1 MHLYWEWR
9 FFMEN
14 TTKARAFDFTKKNRT
29 KIRTRLARG
38 LAILAFAL
46 VVSHGTVMDG
56 YFPAAVALTAY
67 LAARKPLNAL
77 IAVPAAAAIAPYL
90 MKGYDPWGD
99 MAAVLVCALFFPVA
113 GKVRFRVW
121 QVGLIAASAGIVCIS
136 LSRVATSTVYKIS
149 PEKLLVYGALI
160 FAIVIIADVI
170 CSIVGELWPV
180 VSEAENGTVSRGSV
194 RHDFASYG
202 SDRQNR
208 GASHS
213 VQQGGSTR
221 NSVSYINDA
230 YADVSHISNADF
242 GTSHINNA
250 NVKASHIGN
259 VGFNDPNISGADL
272 DASAIGYA
280 DSRASTLQNPASQSA
295 GSYGDWISRHMTLL
309 ADGKYEKELRI
320 AALISA
326 VLMILNGA
334 GLSFLAWPLILFMAM
349 TALDSSSAGA
359 PFIVIATGGVWAALI
374 GQGQW
379 GLLATAVIG
388 AAAAVFVKRLGIFI
402 RTAAFIAVCWT
413 MGFMES
419 GTVLGADGYCLFVA
433 AALFAVVSWKF
444 RPAVK
449 RLIAAIEGNPAD
461 AGETSAFRT
470 AALLQSKSDDMQ
482 ELAELYA
489 TYVDS
494 RSALASQFHM
504 TKQIM
509 DDVRYR
515 ISRRPGAARS
525 SHSSIGSRA
534 KSRREKLAVDISAS
548 QYAASGTINGDCCGW
563 QDIGD
568 GRTVMVVSDG
578 MGKGK
583 KAAAESLLVTKTLI
597 SLLRAGVTPDLALKM
612 INTVMLMKDDEESYA
627 TVDLAIIDR
636 ISGKVKFYKIGAA
649 PTLIRHRETVEE
661 VKLSAVPLGIVNGLK
676 IRYMETELKKDDWI
690 IMMSD
695 GVSDGGAAGST
706 GRDAFID
713 TLKSTVAKV
722 RSADPEMM
730 SMLLIDQAADSYIG
744 RERDDLTVLA
754 AHIS

>member
-1 MHLYWEWR
+1 
-9 FFMEN
+9 MEN

-170 CSIVGELWPV
+170 CSI
-180 VSEAENGTVSRGSV
+180 
-194 RHDFASYG
+194 
-202 SDRQNR
+202 
-208 GASHS
+208 
-213 VQQGGSTR
+213 
-221 NSVSYINDA
+221 
-230 YADVSHISNADF
+230 
-242 GTSHINNA
+242 
-250 NVKASHIGN
+250 
-259 VGFNDPNISGADL
+259 SGADL

-388 AAAAVFVKRLGIFI
+388 AAAAVFVKRLGVFI

-419 GTVLGADGYCLFVA
+419 GTVLGVDGYCLFVA

-649 PTLIRHRETVEE
+649 PTLIRHREAVEE

-695 GVSDGGAAGST
+695 GVSDGGTAGST

>member
-170 CSIVGELWPV
+170 CSIVG
-180 VSEAENGTVSRGSV
+180 
-194 RHDFASYG
+194 
-202 SDRQNR
+202 
-208 GASHS
+208 
-213 VQQGGSTR
+213 
-221 NSVSYINDA
+221 
-230 YADVSHISNADF
+230 
-242 GTSHINNA
+242 
-250 NVKASHIGN
+250 
-259 VGFNDPNISGADL
+259 ADL

-359 PFIVIATGGVWAALI
+359 PFIVIATGGVGAALI

-419 GTVLGADGYCLFVA
+419 GTVLGVDGYCLFVA

-695 GVSDGGAAGST
+695 GVSDGGTAGST

>member
-170 CSIVGELWPV
+170 CSIVG
-180 VSEAENGTVSRGSV
+180 
-194 RHDFASYG
+194 
-202 SDRQNR
+202 
-208 GASHS
+208 
-213 VQQGGSTR
+213 
-221 NSVSYINDA
+221 
-230 YADVSHISNADF
+230 
-242 GTSHINNA
+242 
-250 NVKASHIGN
+250 
-259 VGFNDPNISGADL
+259 ADL

-334 GLSFLAWPLILFMAM
+334 GLSFLAWTLILFMAM

-419 GTVLGADGYCLFVA
+419 GTVLGVDGYCLFVA
-433 AALFAVVSWKF
+433 AALFAVISWKF

-695 GVSDGGAAGST
+695 GVSDGGTAGST

>member
-1 MHLYWEWR
+1 
-9 FFMEN
+9 MEN

-170 CSIVGELWPV
+170 CSI
-180 VSEAENGTVSRGSV
+180 
-194 RHDFASYG
+194 
-202 SDRQNR
+202 
-208 GASHS
+208 
-213 VQQGGSTR
+213 
-221 NSVSYINDA
+221 
-230 YADVSHISNADF
+230 
-242 GTSHINNA
+242 
-250 NVKASHIGN
+250 
-259 VGFNDPNISGADL
+259 SGADL

-419 GTVLGADGYCLFVA
+419 GTVLGVDGYCLFVA

-525 SHSSIGSRA
+525 SHSSIGSWA

-695 GVSDGGAAGST
+695 GVSDGGTAGST

>member
-170 CSIVGELWPV
+170 CSIVG
-180 VSEAENGTVSRGSV
+180 
-194 RHDFASYG
+194 
-202 SDRQNR
+202 
-208 GASHS
+208 
-213 VQQGGSTR
+213 
-221 NSVSYINDA
+221 
-230 YADVSHISNADF
+230 
-242 GTSHINNA
+242 
-250 NVKASHIGN
+250 
-259 VGFNDPNISGADL
+259 ADL

-379 GLLATAVIG
+379 GLLATAVTG

-419 GTVLGADGYCLFVA
+419 GTVLGVDGYCLFVA

-695 GVSDGGAAGST
+695 GVSDGGTAGST

>member
-1 MHLYWEWR
+1 
-9 FFMEN
+9 
-14 TTKARAFDFTKKNRT
+14 
-29 KIRTRLARG
+29 
-38 LAILAFAL
+38 
-46 VVSHGTVMDG
+46 
-56 YFPAAVALTAY
+56 
-67 LAARKPLNAL
+67 
-77 IAVPAAAAIAPYL
+77 
-90 MKGYDPWGD
+90 
-99 MAAVLVCALFFPVA
+99 
-113 GKVRFRVW
+113 
-121 QVGLIAASAGIVCIS
+121 
-136 LSRVATSTVYKIS
+136 
-149 PEKLLVYGALI
+149 
-160 FAIVIIADVI
+160 
-170 CSIVGELWPV
+170 
-180 VSEAENGTVSRGSV
+180 
-194 RHDFASYG
+194 
-202 SDRQNR
+202 
-208 GASHS
+208 
-213 VQQGGSTR
+213 
-221 NSVSYINDA
+221 
-230 YADVSHISNADF
+230 
-242 GTSHINNA
+242 
-250 NVKASHIGN
+250 
-259 VGFNDPNISGADL
+259 
-272 DASAIGYA
+272 
-280 DSRASTLQNPASQSA
+280 
-295 GSYGDWISRHMTLL
+295 MTLL

>member
-170 CSIVGELWPV
+170 CSIVG
-180 VSEAENGTVSRGSV
+180 
-194 RHDFASYG
+194 
-202 SDRQNR
+202 
-208 GASHS
+208 
-213 VQQGGSTR
+213 
-221 NSVSYINDA
+221 
-230 YADVSHISNADF
+230 
-242 GTSHINNA
+242 
-250 NVKASHIGN
+250 
-259 VGFNDPNISGADL
+259 ADL

-419 GTVLGADGYCLFVA
+419 GTVLGVDGYCLFVA

-612 INTVMLMKDDEESYA
+612 INTVMLLKDDEESFA

-695 GVSDGGAAGST
+695 GVSDGGTAGST

>member
-170 CSIVGELWPV
+170 CSIVG
-180 VSEAENGTVSRGSV
+180 
-194 RHDFASYG
+194 
-202 SDRQNR
+202 
-208 GASHS
+208 
-213 VQQGGSTR
+213 
-221 NSVSYINDA
+221 
-230 YADVSHISNADF
+230 
-242 GTSHINNA
+242 
-250 NVKASHIGN
+250 
-259 VGFNDPNISGADL
+259 ADL

-334 GLSFLAWPLILFMAM
+334 GLSFLAWTLILFMAM

-379 GLLATAVIG
+379 GLLATAVTG

-419 GTVLGADGYCLFVA
+419 GTVLGVDGYCLFVA

-597 SLLRAGVTPDLALKM
+597 SLLKAGVTPDLALKM

-695 GVSDGGAAGST
+695 GVSDGGTAGST

>member
-1 MHLYWEWR
+1 
-9 FFMEN
+9 MEN

-170 CSIVGELWPV
+170 CSI
-180 VSEAENGTVSRGSV
+180 
-194 RHDFASYG
+194 
-202 SDRQNR
+202 
-208 GASHS
+208 
-213 VQQGGSTR
+213 
-221 NSVSYINDA
+221 
-230 YADVSHISNADF
+230 
-242 GTSHINNA
+242 
-250 NVKASHIGN
+250 
-259 VGFNDPNISGADL
+259 SGADL

-374 GQGQW
+374 GQSQW

-419 GTVLGADGYCLFVA
+419 GTVLGVDGYCLFVA

-461 AGETSAFRT
+461 AGETSTFRT

-515 ISRRPGAARS
+515 MSRRPGAARS

-534 KSRREKLAVDISAS
+534 NSRREKLAVDISAS

-636 ISGKVKFYKIGAA
+636 LSGKVKFYKIGAA

-695 GVSDGGAAGST
+695 GVSDGGTAGST

>member
-1 MHLYWEWR
+1 
-9 FFMEN
+9 MEN
-14 TTKARAFDFTKKNRT
+14 T
-29 KIRTRLARG
+29 
-38 LAILAFAL
+38 FAL

-170 CSIVGELWPV
+170 CSIVG
-180 VSEAENGTVSRGSV
+180 
-194 RHDFASYG
+194 
-202 SDRQNR
+202 
-208 GASHS
+208 
-213 VQQGGSTR
+213 
-221 NSVSYINDA
+221 
-230 YADVSHISNADF
+230 
-242 GTSHINNA
+242 
-250 NVKASHIGN
+250 
-259 VGFNDPNISGADL
+259 ADL

-379 GLLATAVIG
+379 GLLATAVTG

-419 GTVLGADGYCLFVA
+419 GTVLGVDGYCLFVA

-661 VKLSAVPLGIVNGLK
+661 VKLSAVTLGIVNGLK

-695 GVSDGGAAGST
+695 GVSDGGTAGST

>member
-170 CSIVGELWPV
+170 CSIVG
-180 VSEAENGTVSRGSV
+180 
-194 RHDFASYG
+194 
-202 SDRQNR
+202 
-208 GASHS
+208 
-213 VQQGGSTR
+213 
-221 NSVSYINDA
+221 
-230 YADVSHISNADF
+230 
-242 GTSHINNA
+242 
-250 NVKASHIGN
+250 
-259 VGFNDPNISGADL
+259 ADL

-379 GLLATAVIG
+379 GLLATAVTG

-419 GTVLGADGYCLFVA
+419 GTVLGVDGYCLFVA

-444 RPAVK
+444 RPSVK

-695 GVSDGGAAGST
+695 GVSDGGTAGST

>member
-1 MHLYWEWR
+1 
-9 FFMEN
+9 MEN

-170 CSIVGELWPV
+170 CSI
-180 VSEAENGTVSRGSV
+180 
-194 RHDFASYG
+194 
-202 SDRQNR
+202 
-208 GASHS
+208 
-213 VQQGGSTR
+213 
-221 NSVSYINDA
+221 
-230 YADVSHISNADF
+230 
-242 GTSHINNA
+242 
-250 NVKASHIGN
+250 
-259 VGFNDPNISGADL
+259 SGADL

-334 GLSFLAWPLILFMAM
+334 GLSFLAWTLILFMAM

-419 GTVLGADGYCLFVA
+419 GTVLGVDGYCLFVA

-695 GVSDGGAAGST
+695 GVSDGGTAGST

>member
-170 CSIVGELWPV
+170 CSIVG
-180 VSEAENGTVSRGSV
+180 
-194 RHDFASYG
+194 
-202 SDRQNR
+202 
-208 GASHS
+208 
-213 VQQGGSTR
+213 
-221 NSVSYINDA
+221 
-230 YADVSHISNADF
+230 
-242 GTSHINNA
+242 
-250 NVKASHIGN
+250 
-259 VGFNDPNISGADL
+259 ADL

-334 GLSFLAWPLILFMAM
+334 GLSFLAWTLILFMAM

-379 GLLATAVIG
+379 GLLATAVTG

-419 GTVLGADGYCLFVA
+419 GTVLGVDGYCLFVA

-444 RPAVK
+444 RPSVK

-695 GVSDGGAAGST
+695 GVSDGGTAGST

>member
-170 CSIVGELWPV
+170 CSIVG
-180 VSEAENGTVSRGSV
+180 
-194 RHDFASYG
+194 
-202 SDRQNR
+202 
-208 GASHS
+208 
-213 VQQGGSTR
+213 
-221 NSVSYINDA
+221 
-230 YADVSHISNADF
+230 
-242 GTSHINNA
+242 
-250 NVKASHIGN
+250 
-259 VGFNDPNISGADL
+259 ADL

-334 GLSFLAWPLILFMAM
+334 GLSFLAWTLILFMAM

-419 GTVLGADGYCLFVA
+419 GTVLGVDGYCLFVA

-525 SHSSIGSRA
+525 SHSSIGSWA

-695 GVSDGGAAGST
+695 GVSDGGTAGST

>member
-170 CSIVGELWPV
+170 CSIVG
-180 VSEAENGTVSRGSV
+180 
-194 RHDFASYG
+194 
-202 SDRQNR
+202 
-208 GASHS
+208 
-213 VQQGGSTR
+213 
-221 NSVSYINDA
+221 
-230 YADVSHISNADF
+230 
-242 GTSHINNA
+242 
-250 NVKASHIGN
+250 
-259 VGFNDPNISGADL
+259 ADL

-280 DSRASTLQNPASQSA
+280 DSRASNLQNPASQSA

-419 GTVLGADGYCLFVA
+419 GTVLGVDGYCLFVA

-695 GVSDGGAAGST
+695 GVSDGGTAGST
-706 GRDAFID
+706 GRDTFID

>member
-170 CSIVGELWPV
+170 CSIVG
-180 VSEAENGTVSRGSV
+180 
-194 RHDFASYG
+194 
-202 SDRQNR
+202 
-208 GASHS
+208 
-213 VQQGGSTR
+213 
-221 NSVSYINDA
+221 
-230 YADVSHISNADF
+230 
-242 GTSHINNA
+242 
-250 NVKASHIGN
+250 
-259 VGFNDPNISGADL
+259 ADL

-402 RTAAFIAVCWT
+402 RTAAFIAMCWT

-419 GTVLGADGYCLFVA
+419 GTVLGVDGYCLFVA

-695 GVSDGGAAGST
+695 GVSDGGTAGST

>member
-170 CSIVGELWPV
+170 CSIVG
-180 VSEAENGTVSRGSV
+180 
-194 RHDFASYG
+194 
-202 SDRQNR
+202 
-208 GASHS
+208 
-213 VQQGGSTR
+213 
-221 NSVSYINDA
+221 
-230 YADVSHISNADF
+230 
-242 GTSHINNA
+242 
-250 NVKASHIGN
+250 
-259 VGFNDPNISGADL
+259 ADL

-419 GTVLGADGYCLFVA
+419 GTVLGVDGYCLFVA

-612 INTVMLMKDDEESYA
+612 INTVMLMKDDEESFA

-695 GVSDGGAAGST
+695 GVSDGGTAGST

>member
-1 MHLYWEWR
+1 
-9 FFMEN
+9 MEN

-170 CSIVGELWPV
+170 CSIVG
-180 VSEAENGTVSRGSV
+180 
-194 RHDFASYG
+194 
-202 SDRQNR
+202 
-208 GASHS
+208 
-213 VQQGGSTR
+213 
-221 NSVSYINDA
+221 
-230 YADVSHISNADF
+230 
-242 GTSHINNA
+242 
-250 NVKASHIGN
+250 
-259 VGFNDPNISGADL
+259 ADL

-280 DSRASTLQNPASQSA
+280 DSRASNLQNPASQSA

-419 GTVLGADGYCLFVA
+419 GTVLGVDGYCLFVA

-695 GVSDGGAAGST
+695 GVSDGGTAGST

>member
-170 CSIVGELWPV
+170 CSIVG
-180 VSEAENGTVSRGSV
+180 
-194 RHDFASYG
+194 
-202 SDRQNR
+202 
-208 GASHS
+208 
-213 VQQGGSTR
+213 
-221 NSVSYINDA
+221 
-230 YADVSHISNADF
+230 
-242 GTSHINNA
+242 
-250 NVKASHIGN
+250 
-259 VGFNDPNISGADL
+259 ADL

-334 GLSFLAWPLILFMAM
+334 GLSFLAWTLILFMAM

-419 GTVLGADGYCLFVA
+419 GTVLGVDGYCLFVA

-695 GVSDGGAAGST
+695 GVSDGGTAGST

>member
-180 VSEAENGTVSRGSV
+180 VSEAENGTVSR
-194 RHDFASYG
+194 
-202 SDRQNR
+202 
-208 GASHS
+208 
-213 VQQGGSTR
+213 
-221 NSVSYINDA
+221 
-230 YADVSHISNADF
+230 
-242 GTSHINNA
+242 
-250 NVKASHIGN
+250 
-259 VGFNDPNISGADL
+259 
-272 DASAIGYA
+272 
-280 DSRASTLQNPASQSA
+280 ASTLQNPASQSA

-359 PFIVIATGGVWAALI
+359 PFIVIATGGIWAALI

-402 RTAAFIAVCWT
+402 RTATFIAVCWT

-419 GTVLGADGYCLFVA
+419 GTVLGVDGYCLFVA

-695 GVSDGGAAGST
+695 GVSDGGTAGST
-706 GRDAFID
+706 GRDTFID

>member
-1 MHLYWEWR
+1 
-9 FFMEN
+9 MEN

-46 VVSHGTVMDG
+46 VVSHGTVMDA

-170 CSIVGELWPV
+170 CSIVG
-180 VSEAENGTVSRGSV
+180 
-194 RHDFASYG
+194 
-202 SDRQNR
+202 
-208 GASHS
+208 
-213 VQQGGSTR
+213 
-221 NSVSYINDA
+221 
-230 YADVSHISNADF
+230 
-242 GTSHINNA
+242 
-250 NVKASHIGN
+250 
-259 VGFNDPNISGADL
+259 ADL

-334 GLSFLAWPLILFMAM
+334 GLSFLAWTLILFMAM

-419 GTVLGADGYCLFVA
+419 GTVLGVDGYCLFVA

-695 GVSDGGAAGST
+695 GVSDGGTAGST

>member
-1 MHLYWEWR
+1 
-9 FFMEN
+9 MEN

-170 CSIVGELWPV
+170 CSI
-180 VSEAENGTVSRGSV
+180 
-194 RHDFASYG
+194 
-202 SDRQNR
+202 
-208 GASHS
+208 
-213 VQQGGSTR
+213 
-221 NSVSYINDA
+221 
-230 YADVSHISNADF
+230 
-242 GTSHINNA
+242 
-250 NVKASHIGN
+250 
-259 VGFNDPNISGADL
+259 SGADL

-334 GLSFLAWPLILFMAM
+334 GLSFLAWTLILFMAM

-419 GTVLGADGYCLFVA
+419 GTVLGVDGYCLFVA

-695 GVSDGGAAGST
+695 GVSDGGTAGST

-730 SMLLIDQAADSYIG
+730 RMLLIDQAADS
-744 RERDDLTVLA
+744 
-754 AHIS
+754 

>member
-1 MHLYWEWR
+1 
-9 FFMEN
+9 MEN

-170 CSIVGELWPV
+170 CSIVG
-180 VSEAENGTVSRGSV
+180 
-194 RHDFASYG
+194 
-202 SDRQNR
+202 
-208 GASHS
+208 
-213 VQQGGSTR
+213 
-221 NSVSYINDA
+221 
-230 YADVSHISNADF
+230 
-242 GTSHINNA
+242 
-250 NVKASHIGN
+250 
-259 VGFNDPNISGADL
+259 ADL

-379 GLLATAVIG
+379 GLLATAVTG

-419 GTVLGADGYCLFVA
+419 GTVLGVDGYCLFVA

-695 GVSDGGAAGST
+695 GVSDGGTAGST

>member
-170 CSIVGELWPV
+170 CSIVG
-180 VSEAENGTVSRGSV
+180 
-194 RHDFASYG
+194 
-202 SDRQNR
+202 
-208 GASHS
+208 
-213 VQQGGSTR
+213 
-221 NSVSYINDA
+221 
-230 YADVSHISNADF
+230 
-242 GTSHINNA
+242 
-250 NVKASHIGN
+250 
-259 VGFNDPNISGADL
+259 ADL

-419 GTVLGADGYCLFVA
+419 GTVLGVDGYCLFVA

-695 GVSDGGAAGST
+695 GVSDGGTAGST

>member
-1 MHLYWEWR
+1 
-9 FFMEN
+9 MEN

-180 VSEAENGTVSRGSV
+180 VSEAENGTVSR
-194 RHDFASYG
+194 
-202 SDRQNR
+202 
-208 GASHS
+208 
-213 VQQGGSTR
+213 
-221 NSVSYINDA
+221 
-230 YADVSHISNADF
+230 
-242 GTSHINNA
+242 
-250 NVKASHIGN
+250 
-259 VGFNDPNISGADL
+259 
-272 DASAIGYA
+272 
-280 DSRASTLQNPASQSA
+280 ASTLQNPASQSA

-359 PFIVIATGGVWAALI
+359 PFIVIATGGIWAALI

-402 RTAAFIAVCWT
+402 RTATFIAVCWT

-419 GTVLGADGYCLFVA
+419 GTVLGVDGYCLFVA

-695 GVSDGGAAGST
+695 GVSDGGTAGST
-706 GRDAFID
+706 GRDTFID

>member
-170 CSIVGELWPV
+170 CSI
-180 VSEAENGTVSRGSV
+180 
-194 RHDFASYG
+194 
-202 SDRQNR
+202 
-208 GASHS
+208 
-213 VQQGGSTR
+213 
-221 NSVSYINDA
+221 
-230 YADVSHISNADF
+230 
-242 GTSHINNA
+242 
-250 NVKASHIGN
+250 
-259 VGFNDPNISGADL
+259 SGADL

-379 GLLATAVIG
+379 GLLATAVTG

-419 GTVLGADGYCLFVA
+419 GTVLGVDGYCLFVA

-695 GVSDGGAAGST
+695 GVSDGGTAGST

>member
-170 CSIVGELWPV
+170 CSIVG
-180 VSEAENGTVSRGSV
+180 
-194 RHDFASYG
+194 
-202 SDRQNR
+202 
-208 GASHS
+208 
-213 VQQGGSTR
+213 
-221 NSVSYINDA
+221 
-230 YADVSHISNADF
+230 
-242 GTSHINNA
+242 
-250 NVKASHIGN
+250 
-259 VGFNDPNISGADL
+259 ADL

-379 GLLATAVIG
+379 GLLATAVTG

-419 GTVLGADGYCLFVA
+419 GTVLGVDGYCLFVA

-525 SHSSIGSRA
+525 NHSSIGSRA

-695 GVSDGGAAGST
+695 GVSDGGTAGST

>member
-1 MHLYWEWR
+1 
-9 FFMEN
+9 MEN

-170 CSIVGELWPV
+170 CSIVGELSPV

-230 YADVSHISNADF
+230 DADVSHISNADF

-280 DSRASTLQNPASQSA
+280 DSRASTLQSA
-295 GSYGDWISRHMTLL
+295 GSHGDWIFRHMTLL
-309 ADGKYEKELRI
+309 ADGKYEKELSI

-334 GLSFLAWPLILFMAM
+334 GLSFLASPLILFMAM

-379 GLLATAVIG
+379 ACW
-388 AAAAVFVKRLGIFI
+388 RL
-402 RTAAFIAVCWT
+402 
-413 MGFMES
+413 
-419 GTVLGADGYCLFVA
+419 
-433 AALFAVVSWKF
+433 
-444 RPAVK
+444 P
-449 RLIAAIEGNPAD
+449 
-461 AGETSAFRT
+461 
-470 AALLQSKSDDMQ
+470 
-482 ELAELYA
+482 
-489 TYVDS
+489 
-494 RSALASQFHM
+494 
-504 TKQIM
+504 
-509 DDVRYR
+509 
-515 ISRRPGAARS
+515 
-525 SHSSIGSRA
+525 
-534 KSRREKLAVDISAS
+534 
-548 QYAASGTINGDCCGW
+548 
-563 QDIGD
+563 
-568 GRTVMVVSDG
+568 
-578 MGKGK
+578 
-583 KAAAESLLVTKTLI
+583 
-597 SLLRAGVTPDLALKM
+597 
-612 INTVMLMKDDEESYA
+612 
-627 TVDLAIIDR
+627 
-636 ISGKVKFYKIGAA
+636 
-649 PTLIRHRETVEE
+649 
-661 VKLSAVPLGIVNGLK
+661 
-676 IRYMETELKKDDWI
+676 
-690 IMMSD
+690 
-695 GVSDGGAAGST
+695 
-706 GRDAFID
+706 
-713 TLKSTVAKV
+713 
-722 RSADPEMM
+722 
-730 SMLLIDQAADSYIG
+730 
-744 RERDDLTVLA
+744 
-754 AHIS
+754 

>member
-170 CSIVGELWPV
+170 CSIVG
-180 VSEAENGTVSRGSV
+180 
-194 RHDFASYG
+194 
-202 SDRQNR
+202 
-208 GASHS
+208 
-213 VQQGGSTR
+213 
-221 NSVSYINDA
+221 
-230 YADVSHISNADF
+230 
-242 GTSHINNA
+242 
-250 NVKASHIGN
+250 
-259 VGFNDPNISGADL
+259 ADL

-334 GLSFLAWPLILFMAM
+334 GLSFLAWTLILFMAM

-379 GLLATAVIG
+379 GLLATAVTG

-419 GTVLGADGYCLFVA
+419 GTVLGVDGYCLFVA

-695 GVSDGGAAGST
+695 GVSDGGTAGST

>member
-1 MHLYWEWR
+1 
-9 FFMEN
+9 MEN

-170 CSIVGELWPV
+170 CSIVG
-180 VSEAENGTVSRGSV
+180 
-194 RHDFASYG
+194 
-202 SDRQNR
+202 
-208 GASHS
+208 
-213 VQQGGSTR
+213 
-221 NSVSYINDA
+221 
-230 YADVSHISNADF
+230 
-242 GTSHINNA
+242 
-250 NVKASHIGN
+250 
-259 VGFNDPNISGADL
+259 ADL

-402 RTAAFIAVCWT
+402 RTAAFIAMCWT

-419 GTVLGADGYCLFVA
+419 GTVLGVDGYCLFVA

-515 ISRRPGAARS
+515 ISRRPGAARRS
-525 SHSSIGSRA
+525 YSSIGSRA

-695 GVSDGGAAGST
+695 GVSDGGTAGST

>member
-170 CSIVGELWPV
+170 CSIVG
-180 VSEAENGTVSRGSV
+180 
-194 RHDFASYG
+194 
-202 SDRQNR
+202 
-208 GASHS
+208 
-213 VQQGGSTR
+213 
-221 NSVSYINDA
+221 
-230 YADVSHISNADF
+230 
-242 GTSHINNA
+242 
-250 NVKASHIGN
+250 
-259 VGFNDPNISGADL
+259 ADL

-334 GLSFLAWPLILFMAM
+334 GLSFLAWTLILFMAM

-419 GTVLGADGYCLFVA
+419 GTVLGVDGYCLFVA

-695 GVSDGGAAGST
+695 GVSDGGTAGST

-744 RERDDLTVLA
+744 RERDDQTVLA

>member
-1 MHLYWEWR
+1 
-9 FFMEN
+9 MEN

-46 VVSHGTVMDG
+46 VVSHGTVMDA

-170 CSIVGELWPV
+170 CSIVG
-180 VSEAENGTVSRGSV
+180 
-194 RHDFASYG
+194 
-202 SDRQNR
+202 
-208 GASHS
+208 
-213 VQQGGSTR
+213 
-221 NSVSYINDA
+221 
-230 YADVSHISNADF
+230 
-242 GTSHINNA
+242 
-250 NVKASHIGN
+250 
-259 VGFNDPNISGADL
+259 ADL

-334 GLSFLAWPLILFMAM
+334 GLSFLAWTLILFMAM

-419 GTVLGADGYCLFVA
+419 GTVLGVDGYCLFVA

-444 RPAVK
+444 RPSVK

-695 GVSDGGAAGST
+695 GVSDGGTAGST

>member
-1 MHLYWEWR
+1 
-9 FFMEN
+9 MEN

-170 CSIVGELWPV
+170 CSIVG
-180 VSEAENGTVSRGSV
+180 
-194 RHDFASYG
+194 
-202 SDRQNR
+202 
-208 GASHS
+208 
-213 VQQGGSTR
+213 
-221 NSVSYINDA
+221 
-230 YADVSHISNADF
+230 
-242 GTSHINNA
+242 
-250 NVKASHIGN
+250 
-259 VGFNDPNISGADL
+259 ADL

-419 GTVLGADGYCLFVA
+419 GTVLGVDGYCLFVA

-444 RPAVK
+444 RPSVK

-695 GVSDGGAAGST
+695 GVSDGGTAGST

>member
-1 MHLYWEWR
+1 
-9 FFMEN
+9 MEN

-170 CSIVGELWPV
+170 CSIVG
-180 VSEAENGTVSRGSV
+180 
-194 RHDFASYG
+194 
-202 SDRQNR
+202 
-208 GASHS
+208 
-213 VQQGGSTR
+213 
-221 NSVSYINDA
+221 
-230 YADVSHISNADF
+230 
-242 GTSHINNA
+242 
-250 NVKASHIGN
+250 
-259 VGFNDPNISGADL
+259 ADL

-334 GLSFLAWPLILFMAM
+334 GLSFLAWTLILFMAM

-379 GLLATAVIG
+379 GLLATAVTG

-419 GTVLGADGYCLFVA
+419 GTVLGVDGYCLFVA

-695 GVSDGGAAGST
+695 GVSDGGTAGST

>member
-170 CSIVGELWPV
+170 CSI
-180 VSEAENGTVSRGSV
+180 
-194 RHDFASYG
+194 
-202 SDRQNR
+202 
-208 GASHS
+208 
-213 VQQGGSTR
+213 
-221 NSVSYINDA
+221 
-230 YADVSHISNADF
+230 
-242 GTSHINNA
+242 
-250 NVKASHIGN
+250 
-259 VGFNDPNISGADL
+259 SGADL

-388 AAAAVFVKRLGIFI
+388 AAAAVFVKRLGVFI

-419 GTVLGADGYCLFVA
+419 GTVLGVDGYCLFVA

-470 AALLQSKSDDMQ
+470 AALLQSKSDDICGQ
-482 ELAELYA
+482 PF
-489 TYVDS
+489 
-494 RSALASQFHM
+494 SAGQPVPHDE
-504 TKQIM
+504 T
-509 DDVRYR
+509 D
-515 ISRRPGAARS
+515 
-525 SHSSIGSRA
+525 
-534 KSRREKLAVDISAS
+534 
-548 QYAASGTINGDCCGW
+548 NG
-563 QDIGD
+563 
-568 GRTVMVVSDG
+568 
-578 MGKGK
+578 
-583 KAAAESLLVTKTLI
+583 
-597 SLLRAGVTPDLALKM
+597 
-612 INTVMLMKDDEESYA
+612 
-627 TVDLAIIDR
+627 
-636 ISGKVKFYKIGAA
+636 
-649 PTLIRHRETVEE
+649 
-661 VKLSAVPLGIVNGLK
+661 
-676 IRYMETELKKDDWI
+676 
-690 IMMSD
+690 
-695 GVSDGGAAGST
+695 
-706 GRDAFID
+706 
-713 TLKSTVAKV
+713 
-722 RSADPEMM
+722 
-730 SMLLIDQAADSYIG
+730 
-744 RERDDLTVLA
+744 
-754 AHIS
+754 

>member
-1 MHLYWEWR
+1 
-9 FFMEN
+9 MEN

-170 CSIVGELWPV
+170 CSIVG
-180 VSEAENGTVSRGSV
+180 
-194 RHDFASYG
+194 
-202 SDRQNR
+202 
-208 GASHS
+208 
-213 VQQGGSTR
+213 
-221 NSVSYINDA
+221 
-230 YADVSHISNADF
+230 
-242 GTSHINNA
+242 
-250 NVKASHIGN
+250 
-259 VGFNDPNISGADL
+259 ADL

-419 GTVLGADGYCLFVA
+419 GTVLGVDGYCLFVA

-695 GVSDGGAAGST
+695 GVSDGGTAGST

>member
-1 MHLYWEWR
+1 
-9 FFMEN
+9 MEN

-170 CSIVGELWPV
+170 CSIVG
-180 VSEAENGTVSRGSV
+180 
-194 RHDFASYG
+194 
-202 SDRQNR
+202 
-208 GASHS
+208 
-213 VQQGGSTR
+213 
-221 NSVSYINDA
+221 
-230 YADVSHISNADF
+230 
-242 GTSHINNA
+242 
-250 NVKASHIGN
+250 
-259 VGFNDPNISGADL
+259 ADL

-334 GLSFLAWPLILFMAM
+334 GLSFLAWTLILFMAM

-379 GLLATAVIG
+379 GLLATAVTG

-419 GTVLGADGYCLFVA
+419 GTVLGVDGYCLFVA

-444 RPAVK
+444 RPSVK

-695 GVSDGGAAGST
+695 GVSDGGTAGST

>member
-1 MHLYWEWR
+1 
-9 FFMEN
+9 MEN

-170 CSIVGELWPV
+170 CSIVG
-180 VSEAENGTVSRGSV
+180 
-194 RHDFASYG
+194 
-202 SDRQNR
+202 
-208 GASHS
+208 
-213 VQQGGSTR
+213 
-221 NSVSYINDA
+221 
-230 YADVSHISNADF
+230 
-242 GTSHINNA
+242 
-250 NVKASHIGN
+250 
-259 VGFNDPNISGADL
+259 ADL

-419 GTVLGADGYCLFVA
+419 GTVLGVDGYCLFVA
-433 AALFAVVSWKF
+433 AALFAVISWKF

-695 GVSDGGAAGST
+695 GVSDGGTAGST